1 MKKFENFIQK
11 ATPKDQIPQVHLFK
25 VRFYELE
32 SQLNELYK
40 VRKIVFYIN
49 IVKKVQCYSKNNM
62 ENLSKNFFIMFTAKF
77 VVL

>member
-1 MKKFENFIQK
+1 MKKFENFIQN

-40 VRKIVFYIN
+40 V
-49 IVKKVQCYSKNNM
+49 KK
-62 ENLSKNFFIMFTAKF
+62 FDF
-77 VVL
+77 